1 MRTITITL
9 IALASVAVARPKSTI
24 IELRSLPGS
33 VKGLAAIVE
42 KEKPSDFRK
51 QALWALE
58 TKLREKGEE
67 LLDAD
72 AIDALTEEMLRRAFD
87 DMALPTE
94 NWKWEGDDA
103 PRGDVLIRDPVLL
116 LPGRTSTGF
125 ARQYK
130 VRPMGRRIDGGFR
143 NTDCTVKV
151 TVAKSQ
157 AEWFTHVDSKG
168 WGIALDPLHTADG
181 IVRVVLR
188 FVSKAGT
195 EPASA
200 RHERPIWVGFFR
212 QEATGGPWVPVWFE
226 PSAAKLQKDQ
236 ETTLMPVDPKEKVTD
251 AMKQHVLAIRLGDL
265 ALINPNRSTLHQ
277 NEAKWTSL
285 DGLSG
290 SVIDS
295 KNAGWLDPLRTSSEP
310 LVRAAA
316 ILKLQALGV
325 QVTMD
330 ELVDVLATVKQARVQ
345 AEAMLAM
352 NKRLDAS
359 SETLSDEDRAALV
372 KLAGEGELKLG
383 SSIARHKAGSTLRYF
398 KKSETGWDP
407 IIPKK

>member
-1 MRTITITL
+1 MRAIIVSSL
-9 IALASVAVARPKSTI
+9 IVCSVAFARPKSTL
-24 IELRSLPGS
+24 IELRSLPSS
-33 VKGLAAIVE
+33 VKGLAGIVE

-51 QALWALE
+51 QALWAME

-67 LLDAD
+67 LTDAD
-72 AIDALTEEMLRRAFD
+72 AVDAVVDETLRRVFD
-87 DMALPTE
+87 DMSLPTE
-94 NWKWEGDDA
+94 NWKWEGDEA

-125 ARQYK
+125 SKQYK
-130 VRPMGRRIDGGFR
+130 VRPMGRRIDGAFR

-157 AEWFTHVDSKG
+157 AEWFTHVDTKG
-168 WGIALDPLHTADG
+168 WGIAVDPIHASDG
-181 IVRVVLR
+181 IVRIVLR

-212 QEATGGPWVPVWFE
+212 QEATGGPWVPVYFE
-226 PSAAKLQKDQ
+226 PSGAKLQKDQ
-236 ETTLMPVDPKEKVTD
+236 ETTLMPVDPKEKMTD

-290 SVIDS
+290 SVIEA
-295 KNAGWLDPLRTSSEP
+295 KNVGWIDPLRTSSDP
-310 LVRAAA
+310 LVRAAVV
-316 ILKLQALGV
+316 LKLAALGQ
-325 QVTMD
+325 QVAMD
-330 ELVDVLATVKQARVQ
+330 ELLDVLTTVKQARVQ
-345 AEAMLAM
+345 GEALLII

-359 SETLSDEDRAALV
+359 SETLADEDKALLI
-372 KLAGEGELKLG
+372 KLAGEGELKVLG
-383 SSIARHKAGSTLRYF
+383 SLARHKAGSTLRYF
-398 KKSETGWDP
+398 KKGDKGWEP
-407 IIPKK
+407 VIPKK